1 MKITKIKDLRG
12 VSCPMNF
19 VRTKVELASL
29 KAGEVLEVWLDDGA
43 PIKNV
48 PRSAKGEGHS
58 VSEPEPL
65 DDEGFRVFIT
75 KKRSP
80 F

>member
-1 MKITKIKDLRG
+1 MKASKIKDLRG
-12 VSCPMNF
+12 VACPMNF

-29 KAGEVLEVWLDDGA
+29 KGGEILEVWLDDGA

-48 PRSAKGEGHS
+48 PRSVRSEGHS
-58 VSEPEPL
+58 VSEPEAL
-65 DDEGFRVFIT
+65 DDEGFRIFIT
-75 KKRSP
+75 KKRSM